1 MMDRPTRD
9 PTTGGAMH
17 RGGDDTIVRSPR
29 TESPAG
35 ERSAFNFRERES
47 AAPRHDAHHEGSD
60 ESIPELLRRLT
71 DQGSHLAQQ
80 QAKLV
85 EAEVRS
91 SVNDLKEAAGAMA
104 GAAVVG
110 IAGLGVL
117 LMGLSFLLGEAMDL
131 WLATL
136 IVAAATLAG
145 AYAMFAAGRKK
156 LQSSSFDVERSRRTL
171 ERAPGAISGQ
181 NEEGRRNG
189 R

>member
-1 MMDRPTRD
+1 MIDIPTRD
-9 PTTGGAMH
+9 PTRRETARDEGG
-17 RGGDDTIVRSPR
+17 DTIVRR
-29 TESPAG
+29 DLPAAAEG
-35 ERSAFNFRERES
+35 RSAFNFSARES
-47 AAPRHDAHHEGSD
+47 DGTQRGSD
-60 ESIPELLRRLT
+60 ESIPELLRRLA

-117 LMGLSFLLGEAMDL
+117 LMGLSFLLGEVMEL

-136 IVAAATLAG
+136 IVAVATLAG

-156 LQSSSFDVERSRRTL
+156 LQSSSLDVERTRRTL
-171 ERAPGAISGQ
+171 ERAPGAISGHAD
-181 NEEGRRNG
+181 EGRRDD

>member
-1 MMDRPTRD
+1 MIDRPTRD
-9 PTTGGAMH
+9 PTTGGAM
-17 RGGDDTIVRSPR
+17 GEAGDDTFVRTPR
-29 TESPAG
+29 ADSPAA
-35 ERSAFNFRERES
+35 ERSAFAFRERES
-47 AAPRHDAHHEGSD
+47 AAPRHDARHGASD

-104 GAAVVG
+104 GAGVVA

-156 LQSSSFDVERSRRTL
+156 LQASALDAERTRRTL
-171 ERAPGAISGQ
+171 ERAPGAISGH
-181 NEEGRRNG
+181 EEKGRRNG